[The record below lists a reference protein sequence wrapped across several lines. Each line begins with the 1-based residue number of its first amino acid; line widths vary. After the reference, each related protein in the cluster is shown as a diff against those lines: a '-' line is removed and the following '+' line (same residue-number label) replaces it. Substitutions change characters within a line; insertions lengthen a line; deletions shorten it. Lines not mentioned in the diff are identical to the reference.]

1 MISARLAEALQSRR
15 SDFNQRFRLAAQLH
29 PHLDGEELMRFIAD
43 CVDPM
48 VQAVYACNPEAVDD
62 VVVTAYDCAL
72 QLVGQQL
79 TVRQGRYTVIA
90 DLWRDVFPAAA
101 NVLTSDS
108 PRLIPALTNAAHQLA
123 SVDATAANRWIKRML
138 DAAVKVSSADD
149 LLLLGQVLA
158 WQCGLAHYRDG
169 ALAALESLNESL
181 ACLALQV
188 APTQRE
194 QTFRSL
200 RGDRWFDP
208 ASPEPE
214 APRIVRTFGSFR
226 GYGGAFLQPPL
237 IRGTAGGWVVQSA
250 GDYWFLVAD
259 AFGAT
264 LHRASVEE
272 WNTASD
278 RDQRVGKQLELPD
291 AGPITSSAPSE
302 RAIACT
308 FAHSHQIVLVAL
320 PS

>member
-1 MISARLAEALQSRR
+1 MISARLVEALQSRR

-48 VQAVYACNPEAVDD
+48 VQAVHARNPEAVDD

-79 TVRQGRYTVIA
+79 TVRQGRYATMAEV
-90 DLWRDVFPAAA
+90 WREVLPAAA
-101 NVLTSDS
+101 NVLASDS
-108 PRLIPALTNAAHQLA
+108 KLLIPALSNAAHQLA
-123 SVDATAANRWIKRML
+123 SIDSTAANRWTQRMVE
-138 DAAVKVSSADD
+138 AALRVSSADE
-149 LLLLGQVLA
+149 LLLVGQVLA

-188 APTQRE
+188 APAKRE
-194 QTFRSL
+194 QTL
-200 RGDRWFDP
+200 RRLQDDRWFDP
-208 ASPEPE
+208 ASPESE
-214 APRIVRTFGSFR
+214 TRRIVRTFGSFR
-226 GYGGAFLQPPL
+226 GFGGAFLQPPL
-237 IRGTAGGWVVQSA
+237 IRGTAGGWIVQSA
-250 GDYWFLVAD
+250 GDFWFLVAD

-264 LHRASVEE
+264 LHRASAEE
-272 WNTASD
+272 WNSASD
-278 RDQRVGKQLELPD
+278 RDQRVGKQFQLPD
-291 AGPITSSAPSE
+291 AGTITSSAPSE

>member
-1 MISARLAEALQSRR
+1 MISAPLAEALQSRR
-15 SDFNQRFRLAAQLH
+15 SEYNQRFRLAAQLH
-29 PHLDGEELMRFIAD
+29 PHLDGEELMRFISD

-48 VQAVYACNPEAVDD
+48 AQAVHARNPEAVDD
-62 VVVTAYDCAL
+62 AVVTAYECAL

-79 TVRQGRYTVIA
+79 TARQGRYAAIA

-101 NVLTSDS
+101 NVLATDS
-108 PRLIPALTNAAHQLA
+108 KRLIPALTNAAHQLA
-123 SVDATAANRWIKRML
+123 SIDNSAATRWNKRMVE
-138 DAAVKVSSADD
+138 AAARVTSADE

-158 WQCGLAHYRDG
+158 WQSGLAHYRDG
-169 ALAALESLNESL
+169 ALAALESLSESL

-188 APTQRE
+188 APAQRE
-194 QTFRSL
+194 QTL
-200 RGDRWFDP
+200 RRLQADRWFDP
-208 ASPEPE
+208 ASPEHDG
-214 APRIVRTFGSFR
+214 RRVVRTFGSFR
-226 GYGGAFLQPPL
+226 GFGGAFLQPPL
-237 IRGTAGGWVVQSA
+237 VRGTAGGWIVHSA
-250 GDYWFLVAD
+250 GDHWFLVAD

-264 LHRASVEE
+264 LHRASAEE

-278 RDQRVGKQLELPD
+278 REQRVGKQFALPD

-308 FAHSHQIVLVAL
+308 FAQSHQIVLVAL